1 MSDDNESAA
10 QNRAAFMLEE
20 LRLAA
25 ISLNLVENILTEAD
39 TTARYLRQ
47 ARLIM
52 ATIDRLI
59 DEREFD
65 PTREAEIVAERDL
78 LVRWMSKFG

>member
-1 MSDDNESAA
+1 MSDDLESAA

-47 ARLIM
+47 ARQIM

-59 DEREFD
+59 EEREFD
-65 PTREAEIVAERDL
+65 STREAEIVAERDL
-78 LVRWMSKFG
+78 LLRRLSKFG

>member
-47 ARLIM
+47 ARQIM

-59 DEREFD
+59 EEREFD
-65 PTREAEIVAERDL
+65 STREAEIVAERDL
-78 LVRWMSKFG
+78 LLRRLSKFG